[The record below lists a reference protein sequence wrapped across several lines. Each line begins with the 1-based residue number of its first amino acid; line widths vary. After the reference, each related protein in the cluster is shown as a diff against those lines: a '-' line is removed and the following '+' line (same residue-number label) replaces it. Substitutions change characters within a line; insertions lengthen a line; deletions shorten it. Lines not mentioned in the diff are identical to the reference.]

1 MKKQVLVFITL
12 CMFSFLTFSYVGL
25 ALADKQPP
33 EPAVI
38 KIEGAKLPPVSFSHK
53 THVEKN
59 KLECVKCHHKDKD
72 PKEPEGCVKCHPVAG
87 AQNKAPIA
95 KDAFH
100 KLCQACH
107 KESTAKDVKAPTS
120 CNECHKK

>member
-1 MKKQVLVFITL
+1 MKKQVLAIFTL
-12 CMFSFLTFSYVGL
+12 FMFSLLTFSFVGL

-38 KIEGAKLPPVSFSHK
+38 KLEGAKLSPVSFSHK

-59 KLECVKCHHKDKD
+59 KLECVACHHKD
-72 PKEPEGCVKCHPVAG
+72 PKEPQACTKCHLVAEVKD
-87 AQNKAPIA
+87 KAPIA
-95 KDAFH
+95 KDTFH
-100 KLCQACH
+100 KQCQTCH
-107 KESTAKDVKAPTS
+107 KDSSAKGVKTPTA